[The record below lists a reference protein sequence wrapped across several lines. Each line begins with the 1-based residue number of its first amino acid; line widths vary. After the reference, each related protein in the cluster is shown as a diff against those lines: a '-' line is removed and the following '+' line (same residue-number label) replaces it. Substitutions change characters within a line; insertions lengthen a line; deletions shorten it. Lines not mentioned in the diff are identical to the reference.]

1 MPIYLDNAA
10 TSFPKPE
17 SVYQAVDRA
26 QRHLGANPGRGGH
39 RLSLDASRLV
49 FETRETLA
57 DFFGIGDSGR
67 IAFTNNATTAIN
79 LALFGLLQPGD
90 RVVTSSMEHNSVTR
104 PLRVLQE
111 RGVQVV
117 KVAADSFGRV
127 DPAALRLACLEPTR
141 MVVLSHCS
149 NVTGTLQPLEEIG
162 PWCRKQGILLLVDA
176 AQSAG
181 VFPLHVEA
189 LKIDLLAVPGHK
201 GLLGPLG
208 TGLLYVREGLQPQPM
223 MYGGTGGNSGSEL
236 PIEEMP
242 DRLECGTLNATGL
255 AGLKAGVEYLQSRGV
270 AQLRALEVALMEQ
283 LIAGLRQIPDVSLYG
298 PLDPA
303 HHGAVLSFNLKGVD
317 PAELGYRLDHDF
329 DILVRVGLHC
339 APDAHRSIGT
349 FPRGT
354 VRVSPGHFNTR
365 ADIEHLLSAVA
376 TLSAECRD

>member
-17 SVYQAVDRA
+17 SVYQAVDQA

-57 DFFGIGDSGR
+57 DFFGINDSSR

-79 LALFGLLQPGD
+79 LALFGSLQPGD

-111 RGVQVV
+111 RGVRVV
-117 KVAADSFGRV
+117 KVAADHFGRV
-127 DPAALRLACLEPTR
+127 DPAALRLACNEPTR

-181 VFPLHVEA
+181 VFPLQVEA
-189 LKIDLLAVPGHK
+189 LGIDLLAVPGHK

-208 TGLLYVREGLQPQPM
+208 TGMLYVRDGLQLSPL

-255 AGLKAGVEYLQSRGV
+255 AGLKAGVEYLQSRGL
-270 AQLRALEVALMEQ
+270 AHLRALEVALMEQ
-283 LIAGLRQIPDVSLYG
+283 LIAGLRQIPAVSLYG
-298 PLDPA
+298 PLDSA

-329 DILVRVGLHC
+329 EILVRVGLHC

-349 FPRGT
+349 YPRGT

-365 ADIEHLLSAVA
+365 AEIDHLLSAVV